1 MPRQKRIINRLI
13 EASQFVIAHPEAEVI
28 LSISKDNE
36 EAVRTWV
43 ESTPTTM
50 LTVGVSMAVKSA
62 IDEGIPLFVLQ
73 ELIHEMYERVRDG
86 KECQENENE

>member
-1 MPRQKRIINRLI
+1 MDRQKRIINRLI
-13 EASQFVIAHPEAEVI
+13 EASQFVISHPEAEVI

-50 LTVGVSMAVKSA
+50 LGSIKTDK
-62 IDEGIPLFVLQ
+62 
-73 ELIHEMYERVRDG
+73 
-86 KECQENENE
+86 N